1 MKAYLVEISPM
12 VRVEVED
19 NATEEQIIEAAIEK
33 MRKDPYEYI
42 HPTHCTD
49 VTPDKECPYMNIKKY
64 IDGEIQTENGTIW
77 RKEDYKNANPDEIV
91 YIGEYDL
98 DALEEYY
105 DKGQDLTDEEIIEKQ
120 IGDTRNTIRQT
131 IKQYYPNATD
141 EWIDKHHVI
150 DIVIEACSWE
160 CCATIIDQID
170 DWGGDIWD
178 DYPEE

>member
-1 MKAYLVEISPM
+1 MKAYLVEIAPM

-141 EWIDKHHVI
+141 EWIDKHNLVDTI
-150 DIVIEACSWE
+150 IAECSWE
-160 CCATIIDQID
+160 YTSTQVDQMSEWD
-170 DWGGDIWD
+170 EIWD
-178 DYPEE
+178 DYPEN